1 MDEQEIKKLWQSASE
16 KWEES
21 LIISKQLLREVQ
33 SEKAYSNI
41 RSFKKNHI
49 IVMLLGV
56 LWIAF
61 LTFLVYHTLDNIYF
75 VVSAGMII
83 VFNIFAV
90 ILYLKH
96 VLILSSIDITESIA
110 QTQRKLVQVYTSYTQ
125 SGRILLLQ
133 APFFCTFWYRD
144 ELVQNA
150 GPVFWSIQLVIVSFF
165 TILSIYLFLKL
176 SIHNPSNRWQRISNK
191 VFGAHKLQ
199 KAMDFL
205 KEIED

>member
-33 SEKAYSNI
+33 SEKAYSKI

-75 VVSAGMII
+75 VVSVSII
-83 VFNIFAV
+83 ICFNIFAV
-90 ILYLKH
+90 ALYLKH
-96 VLILSSIDITESIA
+96 VIILSSIDITESIS
-110 QTQRKLVQVYTSYTQ
+110 QTQRKLVRVYTSYVQ

-133 APFFCTFWYRD
+133 APFFCTFWYRE

-150 GPVFWSIQLVIVSFF
+150 GPVFWIVQLIVVSFF
-165 TILSIYLFLKL
+165 TILSIYLFRKL
-176 SIHNPSNRWQRISNK
+176 SIHNPSNKWQKISNQ
-191 VFGAHKLQ
+191 VFGAQKLQ

-205 KEIED
+205 KEIEN